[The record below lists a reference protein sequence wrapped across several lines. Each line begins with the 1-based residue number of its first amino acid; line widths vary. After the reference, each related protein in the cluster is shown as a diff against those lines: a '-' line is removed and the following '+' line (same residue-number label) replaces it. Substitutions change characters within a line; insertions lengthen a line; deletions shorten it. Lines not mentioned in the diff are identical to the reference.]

1 LLGMGNYTDVKLF
14 ASVYYYRFRGA
25 QFSNVRTDQNGAVFL
40 VGGRFSFF

>member
-1 LLGMGNYTDVKLF
+1 MAYYTDVKLF

-25 QFSNVRTDQNGAVFL
+25 QGSNIHTEQNGAVFL